1 MGKKVMILSASAGN
15 GHVRAAQAL
24 EEACSKDER
33 ISELVNL
40 DALAYTNKPFQK
52 IYSRGYLEA
61 VKAAPDLWAFAF
73 DSTDKPWRTPGFVRA
88 MHKINSQPLV
98 KKIKEFQPDICLC
111 THGMPAEIIS
121 ELILQDK
128 IQTNLGIVVTDYYV
142 HALWFFDIFTRYFV
156 PKEESKIHMSTL
168 GIPPDRIVVSGI
180 PVMDAFSKKVSKK
193 ALREKLGIHDSLPV
207 VLLSAGA
214 FGVMSAADIMRIL
227 CAINARCHIIVICGK
242 NEKLKNSLDVYIAE
256 NKRTLHNS
264 YTIIGFTDAI
274 HEYMKAADLFIGKP
288 GGLSSTECMVSGLPM
303 VIWDPIPGQE
313 IYNTYHILENGAGV
327 MPSNALTIGAKVD
340 EVLASP
346 ERLGQMKQNAL
357 SISRP
362 HAAAGIVNAMLE
374 HENETP
380 VKAFKRI
387 L

>member
-15 GHVRAAQAL
+15 GHVRAAQAI
-24 EEACSKDER
+24 EEACRKDER
-33 ISELVNL
+33 ITDLINL
-40 DALAYTNKPFQK
+40 DALEYTNKPFQK

-61 VKAAPDLWAFAF
+61 VKTAPDLWAFAF

-98 KKIKEFQPDICLC
+98 KKIKEFQPDICIC

-142 HALWFFDIFTRYFV
+142 HALWYFDIFTRYFV
-156 PKEESKIHMSTL
+156 PKEESKIHMSSL

-180 PVMDAFSKKVSKK
+180 PVMEAFSKKASKK
-193 ALREKLGIHDSLPV
+193 ALRERFGIHDSLPV

-214 FGVMSAADIMRIL
+214 FGVMSAQDIMRIL
-227 CAINARCHIIVICGK
+227 CAIKTRCHIIVICGR
-242 NEKLKNSLDVYIAE
+242 NDRLKTALDAYVKDNAGL
-256 NKRTLHNS
+256 LHNT
-264 YTIIGFTDAI
+264 YYIIGFTDTI
-274 HEYMKAADLFIGKP
+274 HDYMKISDLYIGKP

-340 EVLASP
+340 AIVTNPEKLA
-346 ERLGQMKQNAL
+346 QMKQNAL
-357 SISRP
+357 SIAQPQS
-362 HAAAGIVNAMLE
+362 ASIIVNAMLE